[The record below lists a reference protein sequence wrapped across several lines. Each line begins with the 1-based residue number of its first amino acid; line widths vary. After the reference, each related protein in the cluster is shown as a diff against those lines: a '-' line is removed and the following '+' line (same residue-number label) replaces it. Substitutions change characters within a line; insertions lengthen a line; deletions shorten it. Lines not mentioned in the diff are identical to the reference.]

1 MKNINEI
8 QYNPKMTAIDDG
20 EHVPQQTIILINEV
34 MKHLVGIYPSMLNTS
49 DKSQI
54 QGFKQQ
60 LTLAF
65 VESQIFN
72 FSQVEG
78 AIKYFRSMGE
88 TFQPSVPEF
97 IRGCRGEL
105 EYQVKLPEHVWFDRA
120 KALPEFTPEQ
130 NQRSG
135 LKGVASA
142 RQAMREAKARKYS

>member
-20 EHVPQQTIILINEV
+20 EHVPQQTIILLNEV
-34 MKHLVGIYPSMLNTS
+34 MKQLVGIFPSMLNTS
-49 DKSQI
+49 DKLQI

-78 AIKYFRSMGE
+78 ALKYFRLNGE
-88 TFQPSVPEF
+88 RFAPSVPVF
-97 IRGCRGEL
+97 IRACMGEL
-105 EYQVKLPEHVWFDRA
+105 DDQVKVPAHVWFDVS
-120 KALPEFTPEQ
+120 KALPEHTPEKIQ
-130 NQRSG
+130 EMGKRGVSMLRES
-135 LKGVASA
+135 LK
-142 RQAMREAKARKYS
+142 RRH